1 MKTPKIKPNKNIIA
15 LGVALLIGLVSAFA
29 LKKIFDQKLIDATSG
44 EAKAFVVANEDLVA
58 GNTIGAENVSSR
70 MVPLEWAQSNGVL
83 ADNFAAIDGKIL
95 TSDFQR
101 GDIVFYEGVDLEGI
115 KNISDMVP
123 VGRRALTIPVDDQ
136 SSISSMLKPGNLID
150 LIVTVERRGQ
160 YVTLPLMEGVKVL
173 ATGNIL
179 DAGGSGV
186 SEYDYQSAYA
196 TITLDVT
203 IEDSQNIIQAS
214 SLGKI
219 TAVLRNPNDQTYT
232 AARSISLPEENPVP
246 RQAPPQPSIDEALLE
261 SRLQEMM
268 TQMQPQQAPQQSRP
282 KDYGVNIIY
291 GNTQ

>member
-1 MKTPKIKPNKNIIA
+1 
-15 LGVALLIGLVSAFA
+15 
-29 LKKIFDQKLIDATSG
+29 
-44 EAKAFVVANEDLVA
+44 
-58 GNTIGAENVSSR
+58 
-70 MVPLEWAQSNGVL
+70 
-83 ADNFAAIDGKIL
+83 
-95 TSDFQR
+95 
-101 GDIVFYEGVDLEGI
+101 
-115 KNISDMVP
+115 
-123 VGRRALTIPVDDQ
+123 
-136 SSISSMLKPGNLID
+136 MLKPGNLID

-179 DAGGSGV
+179 DAGGYGV

-232 AARSISLPEENPVP
+232 AARNISMPQENPAP
-246 RQAPPQPSIDEALLE
+246 KQALQPSIDEALLE

-268 TQMQPQQAPQQSRP
+268 TQMQPQPAPQQSRP

-291 GNTQ
+291 GNTQWSLLMRLEYQWA